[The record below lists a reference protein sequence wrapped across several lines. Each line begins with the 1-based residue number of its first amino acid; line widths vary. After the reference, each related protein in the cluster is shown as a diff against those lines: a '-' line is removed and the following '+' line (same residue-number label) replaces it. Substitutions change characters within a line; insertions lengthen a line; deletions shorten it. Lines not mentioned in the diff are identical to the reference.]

1 MKFLN
6 WKPKYS
12 GKLGLE
18 KGIKKTIEFLEN
30 TQSDNNENKKVCLLK
45 FMQTKTENV
54 SFVKL

>member
-1 MKFLN
+1 MNLVSSNKEAMKFLN

-30 TQSDNNENKKVCLLK
+30 NVDNNENKK
-45 FMQTKTENV
+45 
-54 SFVKL
+54 FVY